1 MTTTIQDRIDSI
13 DAERE
18 FLKPLI
24 QATEDRI
31 NSGETR
37 PEVTDL
43 LRDDLAFY
51 RSQFLELGA
60 QLRRL
65 FRAQGVA

>member
-13 DAERE
+13 DAERG
-18 FLKPLI
+18 FLKTLI
-24 QATEDRI
+24 QTTEDRI
-31 NSGETR
+31 NSGEPS
-37 PEVTDL
+37 PEVAGFLQGDL
-43 LRDDLAFY
+43 DFY

-65 FRAQGVA
+65 FRAQDAA